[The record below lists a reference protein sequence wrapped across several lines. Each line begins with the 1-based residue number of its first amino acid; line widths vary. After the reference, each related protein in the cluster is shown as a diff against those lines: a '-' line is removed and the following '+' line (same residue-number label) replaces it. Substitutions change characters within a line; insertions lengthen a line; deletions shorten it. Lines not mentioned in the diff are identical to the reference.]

1 MSMSDLVVVVLG
13 VDVHPG
19 SGRRVVPR
27 SDMAALE
34 MALDL
39 GQPLLALHAGDPS
52 DPALKSYL
60 GLGVQTLAVLDVP
73 DQANANE
80 AVVDHLRGVPASLI
94 LTGVRPGG
102 TDAGM
107 LPYALS
113 AALGMPMVRE
123 VRAIAREERGWLI
136 DTTIGLGRS
145 RSLRCHGPLVATLDA
160 RVPARRFS
168 TYGAAR
174 QGCIDV
180 VGPAVGISRY
190 PTPVA
195 AQAARPRPVTLE
207 PVRGAHFSTRYQELA
222 DRPQTVTQ
230 IRKGLGAQEVAEQIR
245 HLLRTH
251 QVGIATGQ
259 ELDKTL

>member
-27 SDMAALE
+27 SDVAALE

-39 GQPLLALHAGDPS
+39 GRPLLALHAGDPS
-52 DPALKSYL
+52 DPALKNYL
-60 GLGVQTLAVLDVP
+60 GLGLLTLAVLEVP
-73 DQANANE
+73 GQEHADQA
-80 AVVDHLRGVPASLI
+80 VVEHLRGMQASLI

-113 AALGMPMVRE
+113 AALGIPMVRD
-123 VRAIAREERGWLI
+123 VRAIVREERGWLI

-145 RSLRCHGPLVATLDA
+145 RSLRCHGPLVVTMDA
-160 RVPARRFS
+160 RVPGRRFS
-168 TYGAAR
+168 TYGVGR
-174 QGCIDV
+174 RGRIDV
-180 VGPAVGISRY
+180 FVPKAGISRQQG
-190 PTPVA
+190 TVA
-195 AQAARPRPVTLE
+195 VQVARPRPLTME

-230 IRKGLGAQEVAEQIR
+230 IRKGLGAQEVAAQI
-245 HLLRTH
+245 LYLIQTH

-259 ELDKTL
+259 ELDKTP

>member
-27 SDMAALE
+27 SDVAALE

-39 GQPLLALHAGDPS
+39 GRPLLALHAGDPS

-60 GLGVQTLAVLDVP
+60 GLGLLTLAVLEVP
-73 DQANANE
+73 GQEHADQA
-80 AVVDHLRGVPASLI
+80 VVEHLRGMQASLI

-113 AALGMPMVRE
+113 AALGMPMLRQVRAVVRE
-123 VRAIAREERGWLI
+123 ESGWLI

-145 RSLRCHGPLVATLDA
+145 RNLRCHGPLVATLDA
-160 RVPARRFS
+160 GVPAKRFS
-168 TYGAAR
+168 TYGAGR
-174 QGCIDV
+174 QGRIDV
-180 VGPAVGISRY
+180 VGRAAGTPGHQASVAV
-190 PTPVA
+190 
-195 AQAARPRPVTLE
+195 QAARPRPVTLE

-230 IRKGLGAQEVAEQIR
+230 IRKGLGAQEVAAQI
-245 HLLRTH
+245 LYLIQTH

-259 ELDKTL
+259 ELDKTP